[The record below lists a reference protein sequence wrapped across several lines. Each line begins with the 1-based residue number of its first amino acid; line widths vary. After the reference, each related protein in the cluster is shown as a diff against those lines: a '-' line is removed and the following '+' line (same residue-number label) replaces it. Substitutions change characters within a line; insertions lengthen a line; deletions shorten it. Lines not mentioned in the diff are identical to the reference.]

1 MKQLISILLTL
12 SISVA
17 ALAQPQGAPGK
28 GNKENLDKIRAEKV
42 AFITTEVGLTPEEAQ
57 VFWPVYNEIEKQQKE
72 LMQAERKAYMA
83 LCKALDKGEGDT
95 AALLDAYLKAKSANQ
110 NLHMANSGK
119 YLKVLSVE
127 KVARFY
133 TCDEKFRRQQ
143 IGRLKGGHGGGRPGF
158 GGPGGNHNRG
168 ERKGDAKGNVK

>member
-17 ALAQPQGAPGK
+17 AFAQPQNGPGRGQHK
-28 GNKENLDKIRAEKV
+28 QDFEKIRAEKV
-42 AFITTEVGLTPEEAQ
+42 AFITSEVGLTAEEAQ
-57 VFWPVYNEIEKQQKE
+57 AFWPIYNEVEQQQKG
-72 LMQAERKAYMA
+72 LMMAERKAYMA
-83 LCKALDKGEGDT
+83 LTKALNEGQGDT

-110 NLHMANSGK
+110 NLQLAAADK
-119 YLKVLSVE
+119 YRKILSVE

-143 IGRLKGGHGGGRPGF
+143 IGRLYGRGHNGGRGAMQGRKP
-158 GGPGGNHNRG
+158 RG
-168 ERKGDAKGNVK
+168 EKSK

>member
-17 ALAQPQGAPGK
+17 ALAQPQNGPGK
-28 GNKENLDKIRAEKV
+28 GQHKHDFEKIRAEKV
-42 AFITTEVGLTPEEAQ
+42 AFITSEVGLTAEEAQ
-57 VFWPVYNEIEKQQKE
+57 AFWPLYNEIENQQKE
-72 LMQAERKAYMA
+72 LMIAERKAYMA
-83 LCKALDKGEGDT
+83 LCKALGEGQGDT

-110 NLHMANSGK
+110 NLQLAASDK
-119 YLKVLSVE
+119 YLKIHSVE

-143 IGRLKGGHGGGRPGF
+143 IGKLGGRG
-158 GGPGGNHNRG
+158 HNDGRGAPQGRKPRG
-168 ERKGDAKGNVK
+168 EKSK